1 MVKTKTVYQY
11 DKDGYYTGPEI
22 AFESPL
28 EPGVYHI
35 PASCTEMEPPESD
48 ENCRVRWTDIG
59 WVQEEIPEPEPDPEP
74 EPPTLEERKAQK
86 EDMANRTCEATIY
99 AGVDAELSAGI
110 QHFAL
115 TPNDQTNIDSMF
127 AAVTLGATEYPY
139 HADGEKC
146 AMYSAADILAL
157 YVAYKSFVTYQTTY
171 CNFLKIW
178 INREEDRATL
188 ENITYGAELPEDLA
202 AEMQTILAAAQTQI
216 QAVASKLIQAAGER
230 A

>member
-1 MVKTKTVYQY
+1 MKKTVYKI
-11 DKDGYYTGPEI
+11 DSNGYFAGLATVY
-22 AFESPL
+22 ESPQ
-28 EPGVYHI
+28 EPGKYLI
-35 PASCTEMEPPESD
+35 P
-48 ENCRVRWTDIG
+48 ENCVEVVPLLPKLGYKAKWNGTAWEQERILSNSPG
-59 WVQEEIPEPEPDPEP
+59 VQPLTIEELR
-74 EPPTLEERKAQK
+74 TQK
-86 EDMANRTCEATIY
+86 VEMVNRTCESTIY
-99 AGVDAELSAGI
+99 AGIDAELSAGA

-146 AMYSAADILAL
+146 VLYSAADILAL

-188 ENITYGAELPEDLA
+188 DGITYGAELPEDLA

-216 QAVASKLIQAAGER
+216 QAVASKLIQAQMGAN

>member
-1 MVKTKTVYQY
+1 MTKTVYQY
-11 DKDGYYTGPEI
+11 DKAGYYTGQET
-22 AFESPL
+22 AYESPL
-28 EPGVYHI
+28 EPGTYLI
-35 PASCTEMEPPESD
+35 PAGCIETEPPAPEPG
-48 ENCRVRWTDIG
+48 CRRRWDG
-59 WVQEEIPEPEPDPEP
+59 QAWVQEPIPQPK
-74 EPPTLEERKAQK
+74 PPTLEELRAQK
-86 EDMANRTCEATIY
+86 VDMANGTCEATIY
-99 AGVDAELSAGI
+99 AGIDAELSGGT

-127 AAVTLGATEYPY
+127 AAVTLGATQYPY
-139 HADGEKC
+139 HADGAQC

-216 QAVASKLIQAAGER
+216 QAVASKLIQTAGER

>member
-1 MVKTKTVYQY
+1 MRKTFFKIDPEGYFVGFVDVY
-11 DKDGYYTGPEI
+11 
-22 AFESPL
+22 ESPL
-28 EPGVYHI
+28 EPGKFLV
-35 PASCTEMEPPESD
+35 P
-48 ENCRVRWTDIG
+48 ENCVETAPTIQRLDSTIRWTG
-59 WVQEEIPEPEPDPEP
+59 TEWQQTGRKPEVQLATIEE
-74 EPPTLEERKAQK
+74 LRSQK
-86 EDMANRTCEATIY
+86 VDMANRTCEATIY
-99 AGVDAELSAGI
+99 AGIDAELSGGT

-139 HADGEKC
+139 HADGAQC

-216 QAVASKLIQAAGER
+216 EAVASKLIQAGES

>member
-1 MVKTKTVYQY
+1 MANTKIVYRY
-11 DKDGYYTGPEI
+11 DNDGYYIGPEV

-28 EPGVYHI
+28 EPGIYHI
-35 PASCTEMEPPESD
+35 PASCTELKPPEPD
-48 ENCRVRWTDIG
+48 ENCRVRWTG
-59 WVQEEIPEPEPDPEP
+59 TAWVQEAIPEPEPDPKP
-74 EPPTLEERKAQK
+74 EPPTLEELRTQK
-86 EDMANRTCEATIY
+86 VEMVNCTCESTIY
-99 AGVDAELSAGI
+99 SGVDAELSAGT

-146 AMYSAADILAL
+146 VLYSAADILTL

-171 CNFLKIW
+171 CNFLKVW
-178 INREEDRATL
+178 INREEDRAML

-202 AEMQTILAAAQTQI
+202 AEMQTILAAAQNQI
-216 QAVASKLIQAAGER
+216 QAVASKLIQTVGVSA
-230 A
+230 

>member
-1 MVKTKTVYQY
+1 MTKTVYQY
-11 DKDGYYTGPEI
+11 DKAGYYTGQET
-22 AFESPL
+22 AYESPL
-28 EPGVYHI
+28 EPGTYLI
-35 PASCTEMEPPESD
+35 PAGCVETEPPAPEPG
-48 ENCRVRWTDIG
+48 CRRRWDG
-59 WVQEEIPEPEPDPEP
+59 QAWVQEAIPQPVLPTPEK
-74 EPPTLEERKAQK
+74 LRAQK
-86 EDMANRTCEATIY
+86 VDMANGTCEATIY

-146 AMYSAADILAL
+146 AMYSAADILTL
-157 YVAYKSFVTYQTTY
+157 YVAYKGFVTQQTTY

-178 INREEDRATL
+178 INRETDPAVL
-188 ENITYGAELPEDLA
+188 GAICYGSELPEDLA
-202 AEMQTILAAAQTQI
+202 AEMQTILAAAQSQI
-216 QAVASKLIQAAGER
+216 EAVASKLIQAGES

>member
-1 MVKTKTVYQY
+1 MRKTFFKIDPEGYFVGFVDVY
-11 DKDGYYTGPEI
+11 
-22 AFESPL
+22 ESPL
-28 EPGVYHI
+28 EPGKFLV
-35 PASCTEMEPPESD
+35 P
-48 ENCRVRWTDIG
+48 ENCVETAPTIQRLDSTIRWTG
-59 WVQEEIPEPEPDPEP
+59 TEWQQTGRKPEVQLATIEE
-74 EPPTLEERKAQK
+74 LRSQK
-86 EDMANRTCEATIY
+86 VDMANRTCEATIY
-99 AGVDAELSAGI
+99 AGIDAELSGGT

-127 AAVTLGATEYPY
+127 TAVTLGATQYPY
-139 HADGEKC
+139 HADGAQC

-216 QAVASKLIQAAGER
+216 EAVASKLIQAGESV
-230 A
+230 

>member
-28 EPGVYHI
+28 EPGVYPL
-35 PASCTEMEPPESD
+35 PANCTEIEPSAPNEG
-48 ENCRVRWTDIG
+48 CRVRWDG
-59 WVQEEIPEPEPDPEP
+59 ASWVQEAIPEPEPEP
-74 EPPTLEERKAQK
+74 KHEPPTLEELRAQK
-86 EDMANRTCEATIY
+86 VEMANGTCEATIY
-99 AGVDAELSAGI
+99 AGIDAELSGGT

-146 AMYSAADILAL
+146 VLYSAADILAL

-216 QAVASKLIQAAGER
+216 QAVASKLIQAGES

>member
-1 MVKTKTVYQY
+1 MTKTVYQY
-11 DKDGYYTGPEI
+11 DKAGYYTGQET
-22 AFESPL
+22 AYESPL
-28 EPGVYHI
+28 EPGTYLI
-35 PASCTEMEPPESD
+35 PAGCVETEPPAPEPG
-48 ENCRVRWTDIG
+48 CRRRWDG
-59 WVQEEIPEPEPDPEP
+59 QAWVQEAIPQPVLPTPEK
-74 EPPTLEERKAQK
+74 LRAQK
-86 EDMANRTCEATIY
+86 VDMANDTCEATIY
-99 AGVDAELSAGI
+99 AGIDAELSAGA

-139 HADGEKC
+139 HADGAQC

-188 ENITYGAELPEDLA
+188 EGITYGAELPEDLA
-202 AEMQTILAAAQTQI
+202 AEMQAILETAQNEI
-216 QAVASKLIQAAGER
+216 QAVVSKLIQTHMGEI